1 MANKKP
7 IDRRQFVKICA
18 TAAATVG
25 SNPAVLATTS
35 TTALTFNRVQLLNE
49 FDQPLKL
56 SELSVGENYLFF
68 YPYVSTPCFLVDLGR
83 AVDPTGNLKTADGES
98 YSYRGGVGANRSV
111 VAFSAICAHK
121 MSHPSRNISFINY
134 RSETVQFW
142 DNRDKTQTR
151 DSVIYCC
158 SEGSVYDPAQGCEVL
173 GGPAP
178 QPLAAIVLEHDEATD
193 GVFAVGTAG
202 GTMFAPYFE
211 KFWHRLQLEF
221 ETENV
226 EQKVTGAT
234 PIVRLQD
241 YCRRQVL
248 CGT

>member
-1 MANKKP
+1 MANKTP

-25 SNPAVLATTS
+25 SNPAVLAS
-35 TTALTFNRVQLLNE
+35 TGEKAVAFNRVQLLNE

-56 SELSVGENYLFF
+56 SDLVIGENYLFF

-83 AVDPTGNLKTADGES
+83 TVARTGSLKTAEGES
-98 YSYRGGVGANRSV
+98 YSHQGGVGANRSV

-134 RSETVQFW
+134 RSEKVQFS
-142 DNRDKTQTR
+142 DNWNKTQTR

-178 QPLAAIVLEHDEATD
+178 QPLAAILLEHDASTD

-221 ETENV
+221 ETEHV
-226 EQKVTGAT
+226 QQRVTGAT